1 MAKFKYN
8 KKNGGSFTMTL
19 VGGEQTDSYTFN
31 NIENQSYYPIFLR
44 PYIYKNGEIMF
55 SFKYD
60 DAVPLSRFLRNPV
73 NKDQFYIIISQL
85 LEAYKIMVS
94 TNIDPARLC
103 LDTDVITIRP
113 SNGYIYLVYQP
124 VLNLKSPNQGFMR
137 CFAQICSMLK
147 YSSPQDQADIGGFI
161 GFASR
166 LPSFMPDEFEKF
178 IRNASPIAYRYI
190 EGNLSF
196 NTGMPV
202 NLPAME
208 SARQDINRPDSG
220 FAPINDSVPMTGQN
234 PPAPPAEQPHE
245 LTARLIRRSNGE
257 TIMIDKEPFIIG
269 KERAKV
275 NYCVDGNKTVSR
287 VHATIF
293 CRSGEY
299 YVCDNNSLNR
309 TFINGS
315 PIPAMTE
322 IKLNSR
328 DVLKLSN
335 EEFDFL
341 Y

>member
-8 KKNGGSFTMTL
+8 KKNGRSFIMTL
-19 VGGEQTDSYTFN
+19 VSGEQTDGYTFN
-31 NIENQSYYPIFLR
+31 NIEIQSYHPIFLR
-44 PYIYKNGEIMF
+44 PCIYKNGEITF
-55 SFKYD
+55 SFKYE

-73 NKDQFYIIISQL
+73 NKDQFYIIIAQL
-85 LEAYKIMVS
+85 LEAYKIMVN
-94 TNIDPARLC
+94 TNIDPARVC

-147 YSSPQDQADIGGFI
+147 YASPQDQADIGGFI
-161 GFASR
+161 GFAGR
-166 LPSFMPDEFEKF
+166 LPSFMPDEIEKF
-178 IRNASPIAYRYI
+178 IRNASPIAYKYI
-190 EGNLSF
+190 EGNLCF
-196 NTGMPV
+196 NTGLPV
-202 NLPAME
+202 NSPAME
-208 SARQDINRPDSG
+208 PARPDSG
-220 FAPINDSVPMTGQN
+220 FAPMNGNVPIPEQN
-234 PPAPPAEQPHE
+234 LPVPPAEQPHE

-257 TIMIDKEPFIIG
+257 TIMIDKESFVIG
-269 KERAKV
+269 KERARV

-299 YVCDNNSLNR
+299 YVCDNNSLNK

-315 PIPAMTE
+315 QIPVMTE
-322 IKLNSR
+322 MKLNSR

-335 EEFDFL
+335 EEFDFINN
-341 Y
+341 